1 MQWKDISSE
10 TLTIIM
16 IPAIMIMTIDAKH
29 YFSKKKNC
37 YFHKNNVTEEHRDPS
52 FLQEL

>member
-1 MQWKDISSE
+1 MPS
-10 TLTIIM
+10 II
-16 IPAIMIMTIDAKH
+16 
-29 YFSKKKNC
+29 FQKKNC